1 MITLNFLLLNY
12 NVVTMTETKTMKLAQ
27 HQHQFAMNKEIVVTG
42 SGKTMVNVPLLK
54 LSTESTTGI

>member
-1 MITLNFLLLNY
+1 
-12 NVVTMTETKTMKLAQ
+12 MTETKTMKLAQ